1 MDSPKDEQGALPD
14 EARATNLHR
23 IVLITGM
30 SGGGKSTA
38 IRALEDAGF
47 FCIDNLPVV
56 LLPKLLD
63 LVSRGASDEV
73 ERLALV
79 VDVCEGRFLETAPAA
94 LEEIRREGHKLEVVF
109 LDCADEALL
118 RRFSE
123 TRRRHPLSPD
133 GSVQEGIAAERQAL
147 AGLRAISD
155 EVVDTTRMTVHELR
169 DAITTRFGA
178 GSTHDALN
186 VTLLSFGFRNG
197 IPTASDLVFD
207 VRFLPNPY
215 FVEGLKAFPGTEPKV
230 SQWVLER
237 AQTQEFLARLESLL
251 QFLIPQYRAEGKSY
265 LTISIG
271 CTGGRHRSVALS
283 EELAR
288 RLADKRRVRVKVV
301 HRDILK
307 V

>member
-1 MDSPKDEQGALPD
+1 MEP
-14 EARATNLHR
+14 HR
-23 IVLITGM
+23 IVLITGI

-47 FCIDNLPVV
+47 FCIDNLPAV

-63 LVSRGASDEV
+63 LVSHGASDEV

-79 VDVCEGRFLETAPAA
+79 VDAREGRFLEGTPAA
-94 LEEIRREGHKLEVVF
+94 LEEVRSAGHKLQVVF

-133 GSVQEGIAAERQAL
+133 GSVQEGIASERLAL
-147 AGLRAISD
+147 ATLRAISD
-155 EVVDTTRMTVHELR
+155 EVIDTTRMTVHELR
-169 DAITTRFGA
+169 DVITARFGS
-178 GSTHDALN
+178 GSAHDALN
-186 VTLLSFGFRNG
+186 LTLLSFGFRNG
-197 IPTASDLVFD
+197 IPAASDLVFD

-215 FVEGLKAFPGTEPKV
+215 FVEGLKAFPGTDPRV
-230 SQWVLER
+230 SSWVLER
-237 AQTQEFLARLESLL
+237 PQTQELLERLESLL

-271 CTGGRHRSVALS
+271 CTGGRHRSVALA
-283 EELAR
+283 EELGR
-288 RLADKRRVRVKVV
+288 RLSDKRVVRVKVA
-301 HRDILK
+301 HRDVLK

>member
-79 VDVCEGRFLETAPAA
+79 VDAREGRFLETAPAA